1 MNATAMTRLAP
12 RLVLVAAA
20 AVVAGCGGGAGTEV
34 LPPNNITPPSNYSGP
49 PPATAETQAFA
60 TSIWTN
66 VRASGVAGC
75 GACHGATQ
83 SPLFARDD
91 DVNLAYGAALPLLD
105 AAGPGNSRLVTK
117 VAGGHNCWLG
127 STAGSLQACADTMT
141 NWIEA
146 WASGS
151 SEGGTR
157 QILLQAPP
165 SRDVGATRNYP
176 ESPALFAATV
186 YPVVR
191 DYCAGC
197 HSSSSALR
205 QSPFFADDDVNTAYD
220 AARTRM
226 NLDAPAS
233 SRFVMRL
240 GQEFHNCWSDCQ
252 SNATEM
258 TDAIAAFAAQVPVT
272 EVDPSLVVSKALT
285 MYDGIVAAGG
295 NRYEGS
301 QIALWQFKEGA
312 GTTAFD
318 TSGVQPAINL
328 TLSGDIS
335 WVGGWGINIRSGK
348 AQGTTTASRKLHD
361 RIKATNE
368 YSVEAWVAPANVNQE
383 DTRIVTYSA
392 GTTLRNFTLGQTLYS
407 YDAYGRS
414 SNTNAN
420 GAPRLSTSD
429 ADQDAQATLQHVV
442 MTFDPVNG
450 RRIYVN
456 GSDTGDSDPAAGGTL
471 ADWDDTFALVL
482 GNEAS
487 NDRQWQ
493 GVLRLVAIHDRALT
507 PAQIQQNFDA
517 GVGEKFYLLF
527 DVSTHVGNPG
537 SYILFTVSQLDS
549 YAYLFDRP
557 VFVSLDEDYVPAA
570 VPLKGLRIGIDGA
583 EVPVS
588 QAYQNLDTTLG
599 TASGYDPATRQ
610 QLLSTLGTVVPLQK
624 GPDRDEFFL
633 TFERLGTS
641 INVRTE
647 PAPLAPPPPPEGT
660 PRSDIGVKTFDEINA
675 TMSTVTGV
683 PVTHPNVR
691 ATYALVRQSLPA
703 VEDLE
708 AFLTSHQIGI
718 AQLAIEYCSVM
729 VDDASLRAQVF
740 PGFDFGQ
747 PAAQA
752 YDTGAERDLV
762 VLPMLSR
769 VYGIAPGSG
778 LATQPQIDNA
788 RLEMDNL
795 ITSLTSCGAGCSADR
810 TRTVA
815 KAVCSATLGS
825 AGMLV
830 Q

>member
-1 MNATAMTRLAP
+1 MHATTMTRFAP
-12 RLVLVAAA
+12 RLLLAAAAALVAA
-20 AVVAGCGGGAGTEV
+20 CGGGAGTEV
-34 LPPNNITPPSNYSGP
+34 LPPATLTPPAGYSGP
-49 PPATAETQAFA
+49 PPASAATQAFA
-60 TSIWTN
+60 TNIWTN

-75 GACHGATQ
+75 GACHGASQ
-83 SPLFARDD
+83 SPLFARTD
-91 DVNLAYGAALPLLD
+91 DVNLAYAAALPLLD
-105 AAGPGNSRLVTK
+105 SLQAGNSRLVTK

-127 STAGSLQACADTMT
+127 STPGSLQACGDTMT
-141 NWIEA
+141 SWIRT
-146 WASGS
+146 WASGTA
-151 SEGGTR
+151 EGGTR

-176 ESPALFAATV
+176 DSPALFAATV

-191 DYCAGC
+191 AQCAGC
-197 HSSSSALR
+197 HAADSALR
-205 QSPFFADDDVNTAYD
+205 QSPFFADGDVATAYD
-220 AARTRM
+220 AARPRM
-226 NLDAPAS
+226 NLDAPGS
-233 SRFVMRL
+233 SRFVTRL

-252 SNATEM
+252 DDAGTM
-258 TDAIAAFAAQVPVT
+258 TDAIATFAAGVPVT

-285 MYDGIVAAGG
+285 MYDGIVASGG
-295 NRYEGS
+295 NRYEGR

-328 TLSGDIS
+328 TLSGDVA

-348 AQGTTTASRKLHD
+348 AQGTTAASRKLHD
-361 RIKATNE
+361 RIKATSE
-368 YSVEAWVAPANVNQE
+368 YTIEAWAAPANVNQQ
-383 DTRIVTYSA
+383 DTRIVTYSG

-407 YDAYGRS
+407 YEAHGRS
-414 SNTNAN
+414 SNTSAN
-420 GAPRLSTSD
+420 GAPVLRTAA

-442 MTFDPVNG
+442 MVFDPVNG

-456 GSDTGDSDPAAGGTL
+456 GSDTGDRDPAPGGTL

-487 NDRQWQ
+487 NNRQWQ

-507 PAQIQQNFDA
+507 EAQVQQNFAA
-517 GVGEKFYLLF
+517 GVGEKFFLLF

-549 YAYLFDRP
+549 YAYLFERP
-557 VFVSLDEDYVPAA
+557 VFVSLDDDYVPAA
-570 VPLKGLRIGIDGA
+570 VPLKGLRIGSDGA
-583 EVPVS
+583 EVPVG
-588 QAYQNLDTTLG
+588 QAYQNLDTVLG
-599 TASGYDPATRQ
+599 TAAGYDPATRQ

-624 GPDRDEFFL
+624 GPDGDEFFL
-633 TFERLGTS
+633 TFEVLGTAV
-641 INVRTE
+641 NVRTE
-647 PAPLAPPPPPEGT
+647 PAPLAPPPPPEGR

-675 TMSTVTGV
+675 TLATVTGV
-683 PVTHPNVR
+683 PVTHPAVR

-703 VEDLE
+703 VEDPE
-708 AFLTSHQIGI
+708 AFLTSHQIAI

-729 VDDASLRAQVF
+729 VDDATLRTQVF
-740 PGFDFGQ
+740 PGFDFSA
-747 PAAQA
+747 PAGTAFGSDAGRDQIIVPMF
-752 YDTGAERDLV
+752 ERT
-762 VLPMLSR
+762 
-769 VYGIAPGSG
+769 YGSG
-778 LATQPQIDNA
+778 LASQPDYFA
-788 RLEMDNL
+788 VRTELDNL
-795 ITSLTSCGAGCSADR
+795 ITGLTSCGAGCDPDR